1 MSFKSTLFVIVCALF
16 VAAPALADTYNG
28 TVFASSPVTVK
39 VGQEFLIA
47 LPSNPTTGYS
57 WTAKSGNGIVTVWG
71 SAYQG
76 PTSVPKPLMGAG
88 GQQIFVCNANKTGT
102 GQVTF
107 SYARP
112 WQKGVKAARTMTFTI
127 TVTR

>member
-1 MSFKSTLFVIVCALF
+1 MNFKSMFFGIICALF

-28 TVFASSPVTVK
+28 TVFTSPYSRVIVK

-57 WTAKSGNGIVTVWG
+57 WTAKSANTNVTVWG
-71 SAYQG
+71 SAYQA
-76 PTSVPKPLMGAG
+76 PASKLMGAG
-88 GQQIFVCNANKTGT
+88 GQQIFVCAANKVGK
-102 GQVTF
+102 GKITF

-112 WQKGVKAARTMTFTI
+112 WEKGVAPTRTMWFAI
-127 TVTR
+127 TVTQ

>member
-1 MSFKSTLFVIVCALF
+1 MSLKAMFFAIICALF

-28 TVFASSPVTVK
+28 TVFTSSPIIVK

-47 LPSNPTTGYS
+47 IPGNPTTGYS
-57 WTAKSGNGIVTVWG
+57 WTGKSSNANITVYG
-71 SAYQG
+71 SAYQA
-76 PTSVPKPLMGAG
+76 PASKLMGAG
-88 GQQIFVCNANKTGT
+88 GQQIFVCAANKVGS
-102 GQVTF
+102 GQVMF

-112 WQKGVKAARTMTFTI
+112 WQKGVKAARTMTFTV